1 MVHNTIQDNEK
12 IKKLEQIHMTR
23 VSHTDSALSFHL
35 MPPSGWLNDPNGL
48 CQLHGTYH
56 IFSSILLTPPLARE
70 TNTGD
75 TMKQKIL

>member
-35 MPPSGWLNDPNGL
+35 MPPSGWLNDP
-48 CQLHGTYH
+48 
-56 IFSSILLTPPLARE
+56 SILLTPPLARE

>member
-1 MVHNTIQDNEK
+1 MVHDTIQDNKK
-12 IKKLEQIHMTR
+12 IKELEQDHMAK

-56 IFSSILLTPPLARE
+56 IPPSAKE

-75 TMKQKIL
+75 TRKQRIL